1 MFAILFSFFLTI
13 LPLVSGNIFVMREF
27 NHAANEQLSEQ
38 NTLKIPKEPYK
49 YEMTF
54 SHHTIK
60 KKTRN
65 WNPIG
70 KVEKSAFTS
79 WQKNWER
86 EKKLRNCFTRN
97 VPTAVPHQVAYI
109 AAAQQKKRTFYL
121 LIDGLSLFF
130 K

>member
-1 MFAILFSFFLTI
+1 
-13 LPLVSGNIFVMREF
+13 MREF

-65 WNPIG
+65 
-70 KVEKSAFTS
+70 
-79 WQKNWER
+79 
-86 EKKLRNCFTRN
+86 
-97 VPTAVPHQVAYI
+97 
-109 AAAQQKKRTFYL
+109 
-121 LIDGLSLFF
+121 
-130 K
+130 